1 MIITRQTT
9 EYVFYWA
16 GSQPDRTRILGSVDF
31 AEVAFSSPQQAVLF
45 LRRFSELFEFR
56 KLLELRFPGQVYRWR
71 IDDIFNKL
79 GELMAKKQLLV
90 VKRWVPAEGPSRAEL
105 TPLPMPRRQAP
116 ERAVQPEPATF
127 LSNHDGDAQAEALEN
142 ASSSG
147 EAFCEECERLAAAQR
162 QPSPP
167 APPEESFQ
175 PDHDGDAQAAVLINA
190 AAEGVPFCEE
200 CEKARRAAA

>member
-16 GSQPDRTRILGSVDF
+16 GMQPDRTRIMGSVDF

-90 VKRWVPAEGPSRAEL
+90 IKRWIPAEGPSRAEL
-105 TPLPMPRRQAP
+105 IPQPMPRRQAT
-116 ERAVQPEPATF
+116 EQAAQPEPPTF
-127 LSNHDGDAQAEALEN
+127 LSNHDGDAQADALAG
-142 ASSSG
+142 ASASG
-147 EAFCEECERLAAAQR
+147 EPFCEECERLAAAAR
-162 QPSPP
+162 QQSSPTP
-167 APPEESFQ
+167 PPEE
-175 PDHDGDAQAAVLINA
+175 
-190 AAEGVPFCEE
+190 
-200 CEKARRAAA
+200 